1 MKRLLR
7 LEPVIDTIYKLRST
21 MPIRRVAE
29 AAGEELLR
37 EVLALNPANFD
48 VRERLADRLSAQGKF
63 QEACQLRLDG
73 CMLVSDLMEESD
85 DECVVL
91 DWEDPYTA
99 QALTMV
105 YDSAEDH
112 LMIGDFELATAMFEM
127 LMDRDPE
134 DHLNASERLA
144 YCYVALEEWE
154 LYDETV
160 EQFSPEGIEGRL
172 VRYWA
177 AFRRGDEAPE
187 AVWQAMQRD
196 DGALFREWTAD
207 EHAVTPEYL
216 AAIASKRASAEVEAR
231 RLWLRTEPFWREF
244 PEFLS
249 GVNQWAEQRGS
260 LG

>member
-1 MKRLLR
+1 MKKLLK
-7 LEPVIDTIYKLRST
+7 LEPVIDTVYKLRST
-21 MPIRRVAE
+21 LPVRRTPE
-29 AAGEELLR
+29 AAEDALLR

-73 CMLVSDLMEESD
+73 CMLVSDLMEETD
-85 DECVVL
+85 DEFVVL
-91 DWEDPYTA
+91 DWEDTYTA

-112 LMIGDFELATAMFEM
+112 LMIGDFEVATAMFE
-127 LMDRDPE
+127 LLVDRDPE

-144 YCYVALEEWE
+144 YCYVALAEWE

-160 EQFSPEGIEGRL
+160 ELLASDAVETRL

-177 AFRRGDEAPE
+177 AFRRGEEASE
-187 AVWQAMQRD
+187 ALRTAMQRD
-196 DGALFREWTAD
+196 DAALFREWTAE

-216 AAIASKRASAEVEAR
+216 AAIASKRPSAEVEAR

-244 PEFLS
+244 PEFVACLK
-249 GVNQWAEQRGS
+249 AE
-260 LG
+260 